1 MKRSGGPLGVL
12 LLLVLGATWFAVET
26 EARPRKGQLIRLS
39 GQVLDAAGQPLPG
52 VTVLYEAS
60 RESFSLRRLG
70 KGKKEDTL
78 RLPTVT
84 GADGTYSLDLRY
96 DPYYNHFE
104 LACAV
109 PVRRQGGGETFEI
122 FHRVDLG
129 DRLLAGGVIQTDLV
143 VEKSQEML
151 GFLRFA
157 RSEGSQD
164 ERRIVAEM
172 GHPDR
177 VKEAEQ
183 SGDETSWW
191 YFAAG
196 KAYYFLDG
204 ALQQVVHFEP
214 IPPVE

>member
-1 MKRSGGPLGVL
+1 MRRPGGPLSVFL
-12 LLLVLGATWFAVET
+12 LLAFGSLWLAAET

-39 GQVLDAAGQPLPG
+39 GQVLDAAGQPLSG

-84 GADGTYSLDLRY
+84 EADGTYSLDLRY

-109 PVRRQGGGETFEI
+109 PVQRGGRETFEI
-122 FHRVDLG
+122 YHRVDLG

-143 VEKSQEML
+143 VESSQEML
-151 GFLRFA
+151 WFLRFV
-157 RSEGSQD
+157 RGEVSQD

-204 ALQQVVHFEP
+204 SLQQVVHFEP